1 MAVPV
6 KLREV
11 FPSDSQSNLT
21 EKLNFNFNQLLTLG
35 LGEPGAKGDKGDA
48 GPIGPVG
55 PIGGS
60 GARGSKIFAIQT
72 DTTPVDTQGAAAG
85 SVSGDAFIN
94 TKKIF
99 IKGLNGVSTN
109 WDLVVDFQA
118 LLTNQSLQDPY
129 KAFQIGLGG
138 GDASSKHAIFLRNNG
153 ADLSTTGLVS
163 SHPQYTTQ
171 TAFSTQLVLSNFNAF
186 KTYRISGG
194 ALSANTDAATT
205 AADDEIFD
213 YTALQKIVAYLPST
227 LTGYRHQLELGSVD
241 DSGITVGGSTQQ
253 YVLTPTDQNLK
264 LKKYRIASTSIADGG
279 YNRAELDLSGAITST
294 NSINGEILL
303 SVNKKVSTTVNRFEL
318 GLTTN
323 PILAIKAP
331 SAQLK
336 TDGLIISRDG
346 TSHVTLGFDSDSA
359 TSLRLATSSDIT
371 SIKVKDTNLAFSSG
385 NLTISQTDPTKTTGL
400 GTAVVVR
407 NNRLAQGI
415 AFPQVSN
422 LSVDPNTLDDYSEGT
437 WGNTNGSGKV
447 FLWKSGCGSSFC
459 SVPYP
464 MDITSDLGVNTTSV
478 LYTHA
483 NSYTKIG
490 NMVTVNFYYELSS
503 WLIINSYHDM
513 LFGPTTTTLFPF
525 ESGVLYT
532 VPSWDAE
539 ADFLISLPYMIKPGT
554 SVQSIVSTFCNS
566 ATFAST
572 VTTATA
578 LADPA
583 GGTTYGGGYV
593 KLSVNTNA
601 LLDTSPASSS
611 DYAPIVIAGSFSYFT
626 PN

>member
-1 MAVPV
+1 MAVTV
-6 KLREV
+6 NLREV

-35 LGEPGAKGDKGDA
+35 LGEPGPKGDKGDA

-55 PIGGS
+55 PLGGA

-72 DTTPVDTQGAAAG
+72 DTTPIDTQGAAAG
-85 SVSGDAFIN
+85 SLAGDAFIN

-99 IKGLNGVSTN
+99 IKGLNGVATN

-129 KAFQIGLGG
+129 KAFQIGLGS
-138 GDASSKHAIFLRNNG
+138 GDASSKHGLFLRSNG

-186 KTYRISGG
+186 KTYRIDSGS
-194 ALSANTDAATT
+194 LVANTDGANT
-205 AADDEIFD
+205 AADDAIFE
-213 YTALQKIVAYLPST
+213 YTALQKIIAYLPST
-227 LTGYRHQLELGSVD
+227 LTGFRHQLELGSVD

-253 YVLTPTDQNLK
+253 YVMTPTEQNLK
-264 LKKYRIASTSIADGG
+264 LRKYRISNGSIANGV
-279 YNRAELDLSGAITST
+279 YNRAELDLAGSNTST
-294 NSINGEILL
+294 NSVNGEVLL
-303 SVNKKVSTTVNRFEL
+303 AVNKKVSTTVNRFEL
-318 GLTTN
+318 GLSTD
-323 PILAIKAP
+323 PILAIKVPA
-331 SAQLK
+331 AQLK
-336 TDGLIISRDG
+336 TDGLVISRDG
-346 TSHVTLGFDSDSA
+346 TSYATLGFDSDS
-359 TSLRLATSSDIT
+359 TNSLRLATTSDIT
-371 SIKVKDTNLAFSSG
+371 SIKVKDANLGFSSG

-415 AFPQVSN
+415 AFPSVAS

-459 SVPYP
+459 SVQYP

-478 LYTHA
+478 FYTHA

-490 NMVTVNFYYELSS
+490 NMVTVNFYYELNS
-503 WLIINSYHDM
+503 WLIINSYHQM
-513 LFGPTTTTLFPF
+513 LFGPTTTLFPF

-532 VPSWDAE
+532 VPTWDAE
-539 ADFLISLPYMIKPGT
+539 ADFSISLPYMIKPGT
-554 SVQSIVSTFCNS
+554 SVQSIVSTFCDS
-566 ATFAST
+566 GTFAST

-578 LADPA
+578 LANPA
-583 GGTTYGGGYV
+583 GTTTYGGSHI

-626 PN
+626 SN